1 MQSYI
6 GSELPH
12 TWCRY
17 QHMAEENPPEQTLV
31 FSFPRNSERFM
42 EVEISLQFLEDSL
55 FDLNLSQ
62 LNAV

>member
-31 FSFPRNSERFM
+31 VVPRNFKRFM